1 MYAYVCNFRVHP
13 PGGAC
18 YRKDMVGRCFA
29 VLVAL
34 GLVSAPAAIAVAD
47 EWPGA
52 VVPDGAAFERGW
64 GRDLSPAEAAEAA
77 TEMLRG
83 AGEGPRDAQVKATAH
98 LMRGLARYRLGQYR
112 SAVRDLGRAENGPV
126 HNRDVAGFFRAE
138 SLFHAGEYAAARE
151 RFERF
156 ERRYPDSTWRHR
168 AEVRAAD
175 CRVAMG
181 EPQAGVKALTG
192 ILRSYPEYPH
202 RAAIR
207 YALARASR
215 LAGDLDGAARWLE
228 RIVWEL
234 PEDPMVHTARRELA
248 GLEAQGVVP
257 EPLSVADAHARGRDL
272 RKRKYWPA
280 ALATLQPLLTD
291 SRTDKVDRWR
301 ARYEIARTLF
311 QQERYAEAATSFAT
325 LVGDARSA
333 RSTRLA
339 RHWQAYSL
347 ERLGRLDQAATT
359 LLQAKGSV
367 ETPSAEALYKV
378 GWLYF
383 DGARYEKALGY
394 FQRAA
399 KKGRAWRRKTHWL
412 RAWLAYRLGDY
423 PVAAKAFKAL
433 QASSRK
439 RADRYGYWL
448 ARTLV
453 KQGEL
458 DAAADT
464 YRGIIEQA
472 PLSYYAYQA
481 RARLAEIGRPLLEEP
496 PAEEAPEVAEA
507 EQAPP
512 EAGIA
517 CEPGAERPGCR
528 LVAAVDATAEAVDES
543 PEAVAERPG
552 ATEGEEAPVFI
563 VQKPEAPDAVELLRE
578 LSRRWGGAMP
588 DLARAHELAVIGESR
603 WALLALRRVSNELR
617 AFYRAGRKTRNNW
630 RWVDT
635 PYVDYRKL
643 DRPRGEWGRTIR
655 EKGPQSSRKRVRF
668 LGKRR
673 DSAFWPLLRDAFA
686 AVGDF
691 HYFRRHSRAED
702 KVSGRPEGPQNN
714 AWRRRYARAFRPL
727 VEQHARHYGL
737 DPHFIWALMTVES
750 TYNPWAISRA
760 SARGLMQVMPHTGT
774 LVADRMHW
782 RNFGPA
788 LLFEPEV
795 ATEMAAWYFH
805 QLLRKFNGQL
815 PLAIAGYNAGP
826 HRVAYWLTRKGH
838 LDMDEFIEEIPYTEA
853 REYTKKV
860 LRYLALYRRTYQGDD
875 ALTVGQV
882 IDPDFRDNINF

>member
-1 MYAYVCNFRVHP
+1 MAL
-13 PGGAC
+13 
-18 YRKDMVGRCFA
+18 KDFA
-29 VLVAL
+29 PFALAL
-34 GLVSAPAAIAVAD
+34 GLLFGLTAPAVAD
-47 EWPGA
+47 DWPGTGM
-52 VVPDGAAFERGW
+52 PDGAIFERGW
-64 GRDLSPAEAAEAA
+64 GGELTPTEAAKAA
-77 TEMLRG
+77 TELLG
-83 AGEGPRDAQVKATAH
+83 AAEGPHADQKKATAR

-112 SAVRDLGRAENGPV
+112 SAARDLRIAARGPI
-126 HNRDVAGFFRAE
+126 HNPDVAAFFRAE
-138 SLFHAGEYAAARE
+138 ALFHAGEYGEARTLFD
-151 RFERF
+151 RFDRSH
-156 ERRYPDSTWRHR
+156 RHSPWRHR
-168 AEVRAAD
+168 AEVRVSD
-175 CRVAMG
+175 CHIALG
-181 EPQAGVKALTG
+181 EPKKAVKGLTR
-192 ILRSYPEYPH
+192 ILKIYPEYAHP
-202 RAAIR
+202 AAIR
-207 YALARASR
+207 YALSKASR
-215 LAGDLDGAARWLE
+215 LAGDLDGAAQWLE
-228 RIVWEL
+228 RLVWEL
-234 PEDPMVHTARRELA
+234 PEDTMAHPARRELA
-248 GLEAQGVVP
+248 ALEAQGVAP
-257 EPLSVADAHARGRDL
+257 DPLPVRDAHERGRDL

-291 SRTDKVDRWR
+291 ARTDKVDRWR
-301 ARYEIARTLF
+301 ARYEIARTLY
-311 QQERYAEAATSFAT
+311 QQERYEESLVSFQS
-325 LVGDARSA
+325 LVGDAK
-333 RSTRLA
+333 STRSKRLA
-339 RHWQAYSL
+339 LRWSAYCL
-347 ERLGRLDQAATT
+347 ERLGRLDQAAKT
-359 LLQAKGSV
+359 LMAGRGNPEK
-367 ETPSAEALYKV
+367 PSAETLYKV

-383 DGARYEKALGY
+383 DGASYEKALDY
-394 FQRAA
+394 FQKSA
-399 KKGRAWRRKTHWL
+399 KRGGTWRRKTHWL

-423 PVAAKAFKAL
+423 AVAAKAFKAL
-433 QASSRK
+433 QRSSRK

-464 YRGIIEQA
+464 YRGIIEQK

-481 RARLAEIGRPLLEEP
+481 RARLAEIDRPLLEEP
-496 PAEEAPEVAEA
+496 PAEVAPELAEA
-507 EQAPP
+507 DVEDPEP

-528 LVAAVDATAEAVDES
+528 LVEAGESPIPES
-543 PEAVAERPG
+543 PEEAAERPG

-578 LSRRWGGAMP
+578 LARRWGGAMP
-588 DLARAHELAVIGESR
+588 DLARAHELAAIGEER
-603 WALLALRRVSNELR
+603 WALLTLRRVSNELR
-617 AFYRAGRKTRNNW
+617 AFYRSGRKTRRNW
-630 RWVDT
+630 RYVDI

-643 DRPRGEWGRTIR
+643 SKPRGAWGRVID
-655 EKGPQSSRKRVRF
+655 EKGPKSSRKRIRF

-673 DSAFWPLLRDAFA
+673 DSAFWPLLRDAYA
-686 AVGDF
+686 AIGDF
-691 HYFRRHSRAED
+691 HYFRRHSRKED
-702 KVSGRPEGPQNN
+702 RVSGRPEGPKN
-714 AWRRRYARAFRPL
+714 AKWRRRYARAFQPL

-760 SARGLMQVMPHTGT
+760 SARGLMQVMPHTGA
-774 LVADRMHW
+774 LVADRMHY

-838 LDMDEFIEEIPYTEA
+838 LDMDEFVEEIPYTEA

-882 IDPDFRDNINF
+882 IDPKFRDNINF